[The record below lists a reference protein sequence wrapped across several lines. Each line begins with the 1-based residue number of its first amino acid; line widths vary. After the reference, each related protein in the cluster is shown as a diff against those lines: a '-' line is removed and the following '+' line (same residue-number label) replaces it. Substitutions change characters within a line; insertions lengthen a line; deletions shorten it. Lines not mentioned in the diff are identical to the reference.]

1 MLSFSL
7 AKKTFDEIKIRSA
20 RVQLS
25 ISPSRLTKEKQREE
39 GSLPGEIEDV
49 DTLLRQ
55 NFRKIAIF
63 QPSSRLLTAKDPTY
77 DKVALLGS
85 KSMPV
90 QLRINRSANVLAF
103 ILSLRTCMTSR
114 TLERGEISF

>member
-7 AKKTFDEIKIRSA
+7 AKKIFDEMKNRSA

-25 ISPSRLTKEKQREE
+25 ISPSRLTKGKQQEE
-39 GSLPGEIEDV
+39 GSFPGEIEDV

-63 QPSSRLLTAKDPTY
+63 EPSPRLLAAKDSTY

-90 QLRINRSANVLAF
+90 QLRIKRFANVLAF
-103 ILSLRTCMTSR
+103 IVVTNAYNT
-114 TLERGEISF
+114 